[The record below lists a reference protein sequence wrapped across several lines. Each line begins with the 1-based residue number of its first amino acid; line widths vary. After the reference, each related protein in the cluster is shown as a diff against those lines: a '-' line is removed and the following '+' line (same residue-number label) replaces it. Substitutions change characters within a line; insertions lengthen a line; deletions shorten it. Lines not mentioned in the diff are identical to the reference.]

1 MTLTLSKFSP
11 FFSSLRVDQPIL
23 YISWLAQA
31 ELSTYSP
38 SPRSLYLSHQFS
50 FWSFPEDYH
59 ALLRQYQFT
68 NVRGTKIHVRPQ
80 VQVSMMM
87 GLECDRFVDDTTT
100 TTTHTGFTR
109 GISSALSS
117 DLLTDSN
124 ARSLP
129 VLPAY
134 PNGVGRTSSF
144 TASSKTP
151 AFIRNA
157 MPIRKLGDGMSDGLD
172 RIKREISSSYHY
184 YHHRHHRHH
193 HHHHHRRMSEEDSAE
208 DDSVPLEFGEEDE
221 DFWNLA
227 TQDQQPQP
235 DDDNDDNDNDEELWN
250 SRDVMK
256 MVEEMEKFD
265 DISVVGLLDEEQQ
278 VARTLRNKS
287 R

>member
-1 MTLTLSKFSP
+1 
-11 FFSSLRVDQPIL
+11 
-23 YISWLAQA
+23 
-31 ELSTYSP
+31 
-38 SPRSLYLSHQFS
+38 
-50 FWSFPEDYH
+50 
-59 ALLRQYQFT
+59 
-68 NVRGTKIHVRPQ
+68 
-80 VQVSMMM
+80 MMM

-193 HHHHHRRMSEEDSAE
+193 HHHHHHRRMSEEDSAE

-235 DDDNDDNDNDEELWN
+235 DDDNDNDEELWN

>member
-1 MTLTLSKFSP
+1 MSTD
-11 FFSSLRVDQPIL
+11 SSSHFLCIS
-23 YISWLAQA
+23 SWLAQA

-59 ALLRQYQFT
+59 ALLRQHQLT
-68 NVRGTKIHVRPQ
+68 NIRGTKIHVRPQ
-80 VQVSMMM
+80 VQVSMM
-87 GLECDRFVDDTTT
+87 GLECDRFVDDTATTT
-100 TTTHTGFTR
+100 TTTHAGFTR
-109 GISSALSS
+109 GISSALSG
-117 DLLTDSN
+117 DLLIDSN

-144 TASSKTP
+144 AASSKTP

-157 MPIRKLGDGMSDGLD
+157 IPIRKLGDGMSDGLG

-184 YHHRHHRHH
+184 YHH
-193 HHHHHRRMSEEDSAE
+193 HRRTSEEDSAE
-208 DDSVPLEFGEEDE
+208 ENSVPLEFGEEDE
-221 DFWNLA
+221 DFWSLDAVQQHQHQHQHQN
-227 TQDQQPQP
+227 QDQQQQHSQP
-235 DDDNDDNDNDEELWN
+235 DDEELWN
-250 SRDVMK
+250 SRDDVVK